1 MNLKRLKNYLV
12 LTLLALVGISA
23 SAVTSASSISGK
35 KQTLYS
41 SSSHKTTPYRI
52 PAIAVMSNNE
62 ILAISDY
69 RPGGR
74 DVGGGDVDIYAKFG
88 TIAANGSYSWTP
100 SSNDPINAS
109 DKVLV
114 ANGPGSGYGYGD
126 AAVVADR
133 ESGKVLVMCV
143 GGNTAYTSTTTSS
156 DYRSYS
162 IVSSDYGRTWTMTN
176 QTSTFKGSEAIFKN
190 NNSSVGSQ
198 VQGMFFA
205 SGRLLQ
211 SKRVK
216 VDNYYRVYGAMLV
229 RIDGSSYNYVV
240 YTDDFG
246 TTWKQLG
253 SSYCVS
259 SADEAKLEELPN
271 GQIVISSRAAGSRH
285 YNVFTFTNETNATGS
300 WGTQQT
306 YKFANSNACNGE
318 LLLYEGVKNSKGE
331 TKTILLQSLPVGTKS
346 GYQRSNVS
354 VYYKEIDPNTTYT
367 PSQMASGWTKGIEV
381 DDAESAYSTMDILP
395 NGEIGF
401 MYEDEYFSSNS
412 NDNYKYGSAPGGTAN
427 IVYVPL
433 TVSEITGGA
442 YTLETEEKPVVETV
456 ATPVF
461 TPNGGEIEAGSA
473 ISISCATV
481 GATIYYTTNGTTPTA
496 SSTKYTGA
504 FTLTS
509 DATVKAIA
517 VKTDWNNSE
526 IATASFTIK
535 QEVVE
540 PTVNKPEA
548 GKKYRFV
555 NVQANKT
562 KYYFSYTATNGLMLS
577 SNEANATTYTCGN
590 GTKSGTYTF
599 QSNDGNYLIWTG
611 RGLSNYKGENS
622 ALGYLSIYSSTWCD
636 FTIEEMVSGGS
647 VTSSFS
653 ETYYTIKGKRT
664 AASGSAEDVYFVIK
678 SDMTFNGATAPFF
691 DTNYSSAFL
700 IEEVAEESVVETVAT
715 PTFTPNGGEIEAG
728 TKIAISC
735 ATEGATIYYSINGSE
750 PTTVYSAPFELT
762 EAATVKAV
770 AKKNGWNNS
779 ATAQASFTIKEEV
792 VVETVATPVI
802 TPNGGEIEAGT
813 KVAISCATEG
823 ATIYYSIDGTEPTE
837 EYSAPFAL
845 NEAATVKAI
854 AVKDGWN
861 DSEITTASFTI
872 KEEEPEEEGV
882 IKVALTQGVMSGRT
896 RYMSAFSAPYNV
908 QVPSSMKVYMVTK
921 VNGRSVSY
929 TRIYTNKIPANI
941 GVILEGSSATTIQ
954 ATKIDSYL
962 STSRYR
968 TNLLKN
974 TANGSVIAGEKCY
987 TFGVNDSNVM
997 KFYLVDEGAEIPKYS
1012 AYLDLSG
1019 TSINVLSLDF
1029 GDDSEVSGIEDVNAE
1044 DAEVEY
1050 YNLQGVKVENPEKG
1064 IYIMKQGG
1072 KTSKVVL

>member
-12 LTLLALVGISA
+12 LTLLAFVSISA

-176 QTSTFKGSEAIFKN
+176 QTSTFKGSKAIFKN

-306 YKFANSNACNGE
+306 YKFAESNACNGE

-442 YTLETEEKPVVETV
+442 YTLETEEEPVVETV
-456 ATPVF
+456 ATPVI

-473 ISISCATV
+473 ISISCATD

-496 SSTKYTGA
+496 YSTKYTGA

-562 KYYFSYTATNGLMLS
+562 KYYFSYTADNGLMLS
-577 SNEANATTYTCGN
+577 SNEADATTYTCGN

-636 FTIEEMVSGGS
+636 FTIEEMVSGGN

-691 DTNYSSAFL
+691 DANYSSAFL
-700 IEEVAEESVVETVAT
+700 IEEVAEEPVVETVAT

-728 TKIAISC
+728 TK
-735 ATEGATIYYSINGSE
+735 
-750 PTTVYSAPFELT
+750 
-762 EAATVKAV
+762 
-770 AKKNGWNNS
+770 
-779 ATAQASFTIKEEV
+779 
-792 VVETVATPVI
+792 
-802 TPNGGEIEAGT
+802 
-813 KVAISCATEG
+813 VAIACATEG

-861 DSEITTASFTI
+861 DSEIATASFTI

-882 IKVALTQGVMSGRT
+882 IKVTLTQGVMSGRT

-908 QVPSSMKVYMVTK
+908 QIPSSMKVYMVTK

-987 TFGVNDSNVM
+987 TFGVKDSNVM